1 MAPQTCGRFRLG
13 QVQGSC
19 WRQDL
24 ESKYGSQLDLI
35 TALIG
40 LLSYLMFQTEYHL
53 PYYTEVANNIQLA
66 QWMVKRLALGHG
78 GWNQQPHQPS
88 LEKPFDTVPQRSKA
102 PATDILDSKAAL
114 PMRSWDVY
122 QHSSQEG
129 CASLRPPP
137 RWWGVVVLTVQS
149 SSCGYPLFLREADML
164 LLELSGSR
172 CTVTDHRFPA
182 SL

>member
-1 MAPQTCGRFRLG
+1 MAPRTRGRFRLG

-40 LLSYLMFQTEYHL
+40 LPAYLTFQTEYHL

-66 QWMVKRLALGHG
+66 QWMVKLLAVGCG
-78 GWNQQPHQPS
+78 GWNQQPHKPS
-88 LEKPFDTVPQRSKA
+88 WEKPFDTFPHRGKA
-102 PATDILDSKAAL
+102 PATGIFDWKAAL

-122 QHSSQEG
+122 RHLSQEG

-149 SSCGYPLFLREADML
+149 SSCGYL
-164 LLELSGSR
+164 LSLEKR
-172 CTVTDHRFPA
+172 ICCC
-182 SL
+182 